1 MIHHLVKIP
10 IWGGV
15 EAEIEIKQEYYTSQ
29 KLINPGLIACRH
41 VIEHLQNPVTFLQI
55 IRKQIKNNPLIFF
68 ETPRFE
74 WILENNAFY
83 DFFYEHCN
91 YFTEE
96 SIRIL
101 FFRAGFDV
109 IEIIPSFKNQYQLI
123 FARPK
128 KYNRNITD
136 LQIKNDL
143 EKFKNIAIWGAG
155 AKGVTLCNMLDNVK
169 CVIDINPNKQNCF
182 IPKSGIPILS
192 LKNAMLKYKLD
203 LILVV
208 NPNYLK
214 EVKNMINDDKIM
226 IISV

>member
-1 MIHHLVKIP
+1 MTHHLTKIV

-15 EAEIEIKQEYYTSQ
+15 DSKIEIKKEYYNSQ
-29 KLINPGLIACRH
+29 ALVEPGLIVCRH
-41 VIEHLQNPVTFLQI
+41 VIEHLQEPLNFLQT
-55 IRKQIKNNPLIFF
+55 IRKQIKNNPLVFF
-68 ETPRFE
+68 ETPRLE

-91 YFTEE
+91 YFTQE
-96 SIRIL
+96 SIEIL

-109 IEIIPSFKNQYQLI
+109 IEIIPSFNNQYQLI
-123 FARPK
+123 FAKPK
-128 KYNRNITD
+128 KYGRNIAD
-136 LQIKNDL
+136 LQIKKDL
-143 EKFKNIAIWGAG
+143 EKFENIAIWGAG
-155 AKGVTLCNMLDNVK
+155 AKGVTLANMLDNVK

-192 LKNAMLKYKLD
+192 PKSAMIEYKLD

-214 EVKNMINDDKIM
+214 EIKTIINDDRIM
-226 IISV
+226 IISL